1 MVISSPGF
9 GSSSVNS
16 GFIRLSLKEKEDREL
31 SQEQIAEKLT
41 KWTKQY
47 PDAKTSVQQQ
57 PTISVSRR
65 GGLPI
70 QYIIQTQSFAKLE
83 EKIPLF
89 MEEAANDPTFSM
101 TDVNLKFNKPEIN
114 VTIDREK
121 AESLG
126 ISVIDIAQTLQ
137 LSLSGQRF
145 GYFMKKG
152 KQYQVI
158 GQFDPRKTVRNH
170 WI

>member
-1 MVISSPGF
+1 VVTSPGF

-16 GFIRLSLKEKEDREL
+16 GFVRLSLKEPGERKL
-31 SQEQIAEKLT
+31 SQEEIADLT

-47 PDAKTSVQQQ
+47 PNAKTSVTQ
-57 PTISVSRR
+57 PTISVNRR

-70 QYIIQTQSFAKLE
+70 HIIQTQNFSKLE
-83 EKIPLF
+83 EKF
-89 MEEAANDPTFSM
+89 RVYGAEDNDPTFSM
-101 TDVNLKFNKPEIN
+101 SDVNLKFNKPELN

-145 GYFMKKG
+145 GYFMKKENNT
-152 KQYQVI
+152 KSLDSLINKIVQN
-158 GQFDPRKTVRNH
+158 RWT
-170 WI
+170 